1 MDEKRI
7 KSIKNYITK
16 SVHIEQNVQPIV
28 NTCLVGML
36 KAAENIDP
44 QKVSSALRFLLIGWT
59 CKKICLKDVFDLSF
73 GTKIGL

>member
-44 QKVSSALRFLLIGWT
+44 QKVSPARTSVQILRISCCFITLL
-59 CKKICLKDVFDLSF
+59 
-73 GTKIGL
+73 